1 MPTLF
6 RNTFHP
12 LSWYINF
19 AIAKLGTTKHTFN
32 SNANEKNWNSLV
44 LLIIYNDPLNSIWSS
59 SNTWCDFD
67 LTIKRV
73 LVFQVLG
80 KNHYSFVV
88 VPFNFK
94 WSIWKWLFFIFFHFQ
109 SPIIISQNTEKPTW
123 KKLRKLFAPMFFVH
137 NKKWSEDLQW
147 VILSIFFK
155 LHSSRGLLLKKKNMK
170 CIERF
175 ECKSDAF

>member
-88 VPFNFK
+88 VPFNFN
-94 WSIWKWLFFIFFHFQ
+94 WSIWKWLFFISFPFSVSNYYF
-109 SPIIISQNTEKPTW
+109 TKYWKTYLEKI
-123 KKLRKLFAPMFFVH
+123 KKTFCSYVFCP
-137 NKKWSEDLQW
+137 Q
-147 VILSIFFK
+147 
-155 LHSSRGLLLKKKNMK
+155 
-170 CIERF
+170 
-175 ECKSDAF
+175 